1 MIDARYIK
9 YGALSGLLLLCT
21 IMLSTIEDNQNSV
34 FAQIT
39 PAPEKFGSDESSPN
53 SSPSTDDTNDNDDGS
68 TGSAGSDGGDGED
81 ATSTGE
87 LQQDSDG
94 QDETT
99 TTPEESDETTTT
111 TTTPEEQDIN
121 TEFELTNPLVE
132 EIMNKVNEA
141 LSASGITGP

>member
-1 MIDARYIK
+1 VAASAGLVNNMIDARYIQ

-21 IMLSTIEDNQNSV
+21 IMLSTIDDEENSV

-39 PAPEKFGSDESSPN
+39 SATEKFGSDKSSPN
-53 SSPSTDDTNDNDDGS
+53 SSPSTDDSNDDGPIDS
-68 TGSAGSDGGDGED
+68 SGSNDDNDGPGTE
-81 ATSTGE
+81 E
-87 LQQDSDG
+87 

-99 TTPEESDETTTT
+99 TAT
-111 TTTPEEQDIN
+111 EEQDTN

-141 LSASGITGP
+141 LSVLE

>member
-1 MIDARYIK
+1 VAASAGLVNNMIDARYIQ

-21 IMLSTIEDNQNSV
+21 IMLSTIDDEENSV

-39 PAPEKFGSDESSPN
+39 PASEKFGSDKSSPN
-53 SSPSTDDTNDNDDGS
+53 SSPSTDDSNDDGS
-68 TGSAGSDGGDGED
+68 IDSSGSNDDNDGPGTE
-81 ATSTGE
+81 E
-87 LQQDSDG
+87 

-99 TTPEESDETTTT
+99 TAT
-111 TTTPEEQDIN
+111 EEQDTN

-141 LSASGITGP
+141 LSVLD

>member
-1 MIDARYIK
+1 MIGSQYVK
-9 YGALSGLLLLCT
+9 YGALYGLLLLCT
-21 IMLSTIEDNQNSV
+21 LMLSTSEDNENSV

-53 SSPSTDDTNDNDDGS
+53 SSSSTDDSNDDGS
-68 TGSAGSDGGDGED
+68 IDSSGSNNDNDGLGTE
-81 ATSTGE
+81 E
-87 LQQDSDG
+87 

-99 TTPEESDETTTT
+99 ITTEESDETTTT
-111 TTTPEEQDIN
+111 TTEEQDTN

-132 EIMNKVNEA
+132 EIMKKVNEA

>member
-1 MIDARYIK
+1 VAASAGLVNNMIDARYIQ

-21 IMLSTIEDNQNSV
+21 IMLSTIDDEENSV

-39 PAPEKFGSDESSPN
+39 PASEKFGSDKSSPN
-53 SSPSTDDTNDNDDGS
+53 SSPSTDDSNDDGS
-68 TGSAGSDGGDGED
+68 IDSSGSNDDNDGPGTE
-81 ATSTGE
+81 E
-87 LQQDSDG
+87 

-99 TTPEESDETTTT
+99 TAI
-111 TTTPEEQDIN
+111 EEQDTN

-141 LSASGITGP
+141 LSVLE

>member
-1 MIDARYIK
+1 MIHSQYIK

-21 IMLSTIEDNQNSV
+21 LMLSTDEDNQNSV

-53 SSPSTDDTNDNDDGS
+53 SSPSTDDSNNEDGS
-68 TGSAGSDGGDGED
+68 TGSSGSNG
-81 ATSTGE
+81 
-87 LQQDSDG
+87 DSDE
-94 QDETT
+94 QTTTTEEPDETT
-99 TTPEESDETTTT
+99 ITEEQDETTTT
-111 TTTPEEQDIN
+111 TTEEQDTD
-121 TEFELTNPLVE
+121 TESEQTNPLVE